1 MRRGYRESN
10 LFLARAVAFF
20 DVYFSEIYTQIGYFV
35 EGMRLLLIT
44 NHPIKSLA
52 IFATAK
58 TFSQRY
64 CMKCKEDRKENV
76 RNKIVNAK
84 RRRKKLCAEN

>member
-1 MRRGYRESN
+1 MGV
-10 LFLARAVAFF
+10 LFCI
-20 DVYFSEIYTQIGYFV
+20 IYT
-35 EGMRLLLIT
+35 IT
-44 NHPIKSLA
+44 NSISKSLA
-52 IFATAK
+52 IHTTDT

-64 CMKCKEDRKENV
+64 CIKCKEDRKENV

>member
-1 MRRGYRESN
+1 MM
-10 LFLARAVAFF
+10 FIFF
-20 DVYFSEIYTQIGYFV
+20 EIYTKIDRVKIGYFV
-35 EGMRLLLIT
+35 EGIFYIIT
-44 NHPIKSLA
+44 NHLIKSLA
-52 IFATAK
+52 ILATAK

-64 CMKCKEDRKENV
+64 CIKCKEDRKENV